1 MTERK
6 GLAPMKHRGRT
17 EGGIS
22 GSILYAAGSLVCVLL
37 MAGCQSLPPLGE
49 QERLVQNKQL
59 TVQQISPKAFVNV
72 WGKPV
77 YHHSEFTQFFVM
89 PDKSMIPRS
98 RVPIGEAP
106 EGWEASFE
114 AGEGVFLGYPEQ
126 GWVLVFLDDRLVYR
140 EELKADKVHALG
152 KTWQFEDRF
161 KTSLEGAP
169 LR

>member
-6 GLAPMKHRGRT
+6 RMVPMKRLGRT
-17 EGGIS
+17 AEGIS
-22 GSILYAAGSLVCVLL
+22 ERILCAVGSLVCVLVTV
-37 MAGCQSLPPLGE
+37 GCQSMPPLGE
-49 QERLVQNKQL
+49 QERLVQSKQL

-77 YHHSEFTQFFVM
+77 YHHSEYTQFFVM

-114 AGEGVFLGYPEQ
+114 AGEGVFLGYPEH

-152 KTWQFEDRF
+152 KTWQFENRF

>member
-1 MTERK
+1 MRMEK
-6 GLAPMKHRGRT
+6 GAVTMQQPGRD
-17 EGGIS
+17 
-22 GSILYAAGSLVCVLL
+22 AGSGRRALRAAASALCVLL
-37 MAGCQSLPPLGE
+37 MTGCQSMPPLGE
-49 QERLVQNKQL
+49 QERLVRNKQL

-77 YHHSEFTQFFVM
+77 YHHSQFTQFFVM

-126 GWVLVFLDDRLVYR
+126 GWMLVFLDDRLVYK

>member
-1 MTERK
+1 MKVKK
-6 GLAPMKHRGRT
+6 G
-17 EGGIS
+17 
-22 GSILYAAGSLVCVLL
+22 AGAMEQDRSDRVHVRRASAVPAGLCCALV
-37 MAGCQSLPPLGE
+37 MIGCQSLPPLGE
-49 QERLVQNKQL
+49 QERLVRNKQL
-59 TVQQISPKAFVNV
+59 TVHQISPKAFVNV

-77 YHHSEFTQFFVM
+77 YHHSAFTQFFVM

-114 AGEGVFLGYPEQ
+114 AGDGVFLGYPEQ

-140 EELKADKVHALG
+140 EELKADKVHELG

>member
-1 MTERK
+1 MEQPER
-6 GLAPMKHRGRT
+6 GGGRVRGVL
-17 EGGIS
+17 S
-22 GSILYAAGSLVCVLL
+22 VVGSVLL
-37 MAGCQSLPPLGE
+37 LLVLAGCQSMPPLGE
-49 QERLVQNKQL
+49 QERLVESKQL
-59 TVQQISPKAFVNV
+59 TIQQISPKAFVNV
-72 WGKPV
+72 WGKPI

-114 AGEGVFLGYPEQ
+114 SGEGVFLGYPEQ
-126 GWVLVFLDDRLVYR
+126 GWLLVFVDDRLVYR

-161 KTSLEGAP
+161 KTSLEGVP